1 MSEDIIACPLFMDD
15 PDQIASGSDDDLSDG
30 PTVTVGLVVKIVIF
44 GALVCAV
51 VWVALGVIR
60 FFMVASYG

>member
-1 MSEDIIACPLFMDD
+1 MIDGPLSQGDLY
-15 PDQIASGSDDDLSDG
+15 QIGSGSDDDVPDD
-30 PTVTVGLVVKIVIF
+30 PTVTVALVVKIVIF
-44 GALVCAV
+44 GVLVGAM